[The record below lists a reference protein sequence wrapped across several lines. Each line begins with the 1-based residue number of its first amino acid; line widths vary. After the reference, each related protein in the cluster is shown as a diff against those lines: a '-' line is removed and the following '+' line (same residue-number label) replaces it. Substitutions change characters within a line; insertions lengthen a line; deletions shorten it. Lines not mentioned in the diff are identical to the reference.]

1 MSGAIYPSLKGRT
14 VLITGGGQ
22 GIGAATVRRFAE
34 QGAKVG
40 FIDLAVEPS
49 KALAEELAA
58 AGATV
63 RFEHADLTDIAA
75 LKAAIA
81 GIRAAFGPI
90 TVLVNNAAHDQRH
103 KFLEVT
109 PDYFD
114 DRIAVNLKHAF
125 FAAQAVIPDMI
136 AAGGGSIVNLG
147 SGSWLMGSEDLTA
160 YATAKSAAYGLT
172 RVLAGEFGKD
182 NIRVNCVIPGW
193 IMTERQMALWLDEA
207 GEAAIFRNQALKRK
221 MLPEDVAK
229 AVLFLASDQSS
240 GMTKQEIVVDGGW
253 I

>member
-1 MSGAIYPSLKGRT
+1 MANAIFPDLKGRT
-14 VLITGGGQ
+14 VVVTGGGQ
-22 GIGAATVRRFAE
+22 GIGAAIVQLFAE
-34 QGAKVG
+34 QGSKVG
-40 FIDLAVEPS
+40 FLDIAQKPS
-49 KALAEELAA
+49 QALADELNAK
-58 AGATV
+58 GGTV
-63 RFEHADLTDIAA
+63 LFKQVDITDTEA
-75 LKAAIA
+75 LKDAIA
-81 GIRAAFGPI
+81 DISKQLGPI
-90 TVLVNNAAHDQRH
+90 TVLINNAAHDQRH
-103 KFLEVT
+103 KFFDVT

-125 FAAQAVIPDMI
+125 FAAQAAIPDMI
-136 AAGGGSIVNLG
+136 AAGGGAIVNLG

-193 IMTERQMALWLDEA
+193 IMTERQIALWVDKA
-207 GEAAIFRNQALKRK
+207 GEEAIFRNQALKRK

-240 GMTKQEIVVDGGW
+240 GMTKQQIVVDGGW